1 MTKVQTTKNKYKEI
15 NLLFHIFI
23 LVLAI
28 VIDLPNSINFLKT
41 PADVANYAIS
51 RVFLLVVFYAC
62 HFGLVPHYLA
72 KKKILSF
79 VVLLIVLVNLVT
91 LIGYFTLQLVHAIIT
106 GTSFHLIYTWK
117 MHFSGMFGMIMAA
130 IFGTVLR
137 TVTGWYEEMQK
148 KSMIE
153 QEKLRSELL
162 LLKAQVNP
170 HFLFNTLNTIDFL
183 IYSDQHKASESLIKL
198 STLLRYVIY
207 DTVNDLVTLQQEIE
221 QMEAYIDLQRLR
233 YGSNAT
239 VNYEKKGDPSGK
251 MVAPMLFIPFIEN
264 AFKHTDEAG
273 IKKGMNIRFQISG
286 NEIIFFCKNHI
297 SLKQKDMNR
306 GGFGLE
312 NLRKRLDMQYPKL
325 YTLSINKEEQVYTVE
340 LKLNL

>member
-1 MTKVQTTKNKYKEI
+1 MTNDKTTKHKYKEI

-41 PADVANYAIS
+41 PADVANYAVS
-51 RVFLLVVFYAC
+51 RVFLLIVFYAS
-62 HFGLVPHYLA
+62 HFGLVPHFLA

-79 VVLLIVLVNLVT
+79 VLLLIVLVNLVT
-91 LIGYFTLQLVHAIIT
+91 LIGYFTLQWVHAIIT

-137 TVTGWYEEMQK
+137 TVIGWYDEMQK
-148 KSMIE
+148 KSMLE

-207 DTVNDLVTLQQEIE
+207 DTVNDLVPLQQEIE

-233 YGSNAT
+233 YGQSAT
-239 VNYEKKGDPSGK
+239 VNYEKTGDSSSK

-273 IKKGMNIRFQISG
+273 IEKGMDIHFHIKG
-286 NEIIFFCKNHI
+286 NGIDFFCKNHI
-297 SLKQKDMNR
+297 SSKQKSLN

-312 NLRKRLDMQYPKL
+312 NVRKRLEVQYPEL
-325 YTLSINKEEQVYTVE
+325 YTLSINEEDQVYSVE

>member
-1 MTKVQTTKNKYKEI
+1 MTQENTTKHKYKEI

-28 VIDLPNSINFLKT
+28 VIDLPNSISFLKT
-41 PADVANYAIS
+41 PVDVANYAVS

-62 HFGLVPHYLA
+62 HFGLVPRFLA
-72 KKKILSF
+72 KRKILSF

-91 LIGYFTLQLVHAIIT
+91 LIGYSTLQLVHAILT
-106 GTSFHLIYTWK
+106 GTSLHLVYTWK
-117 MHFSGMFGMIMAA
+117 MHFSGMFGLGMAA

-137 TVTGWYEEMQK
+137 TVTSWYEEMQK
-148 KSMIE
+148 KSMLE

-183 IYSDQHKASESLIKL
+183 IYSDQNKASESLIKL

-207 DTVNDLVTLQQEIE
+207 DTVNDLVPLQQEIE

-233 YGSNAT
+233 YGENAT
-239 VNYEKKGDPSGK
+239 VNYEKTGDPSGK

-264 AFKHTDEAG
+264 AFKHNDEAG
-273 IKKGMNIRFQISG
+273 IKKGMDIRFQMNG
-286 NEIIFFCKNHI
+286 NSIEFFCQNPI
-297 SLKQKDMNR
+297 SSKQRTVN

-312 NLRKRLDMQYPKL
+312 NLKKRLDMQYPEL
-325 YTLSINKEEQVYTVE
+325 YVLSINEDEHVYTVE
-340 LKLNL
+340 LKLYL

>member
-1 MTKVQTTKNKYKEI
+1 MNKDKTTKHKCKEI
-15 NLLFHIFI
+15 NLLFHVFI

-41 PADVANYAIS
+41 PAEVANYAMS

-62 HFGLVPHYLA
+62 YFVLVPNFLA
-72 KKKILSF
+72 RKKILSF
-79 VVLLIVLVNLVT
+79 VVLLIALVNLVT
-91 LIGYFTLQLVHAIIT
+91 MIGYSTLQLVHAIIT
-106 GTSFHLIYTWK
+106 ETSFSLIYTWN

-137 TVTGWYEEMQK
+137 TVTGWFDEMHK
-148 KSMIE
+148 KSLLE

-162 LLKAQVNP
+162 LLKSQVNP

-207 DTVNDLVTLQQEIE
+207 DTVNDLVPLQQEIE

-233 YGSNAT
+233 YDENAA
-239 VNYEKKGDPSGK
+239 VSYEKAGDPSGK

-273 IKKGMNIRFQISG
+273 IKKGMNIRFHISG
-286 NEIIFFCKNHI
+286 ESIEFFCKNHI
-297 SLKQKDMNR
+297 SLNQKR
-306 GGFGLE
+306 LYGGFGLE
-312 NLRKRLDMQYPKL
+312 NVRKRLEMQYPRL
-325 YTLSINKEEQVYTVE
+325 YTLSINQDDQVYAVE
-340 LKLNL
+340 LKLNLQ

>member
-1 MTKVQTTKNKYKEI
+1 MTNDKTTKHKYKEI

-41 PADVANYAIS
+41 PADVANYAVS
-51 RVFLLVVFYAC
+51 RVFLLIVFYAS
-62 HFGLVPHYLA
+62 HFGLVPHFLA

-79 VVLLIVLVNLVT
+79 VLLLIVLVNLVT
-91 LIGYFTLQLVHAIIT
+91 LIGYFTLQWVHAIIT

-137 TVTGWYEEMQK
+137 TVIGWYDEMQK
-148 KSMIE
+148 KSMLE

-207 DTVNDLVTLQQEIE
+207 DTVNDLVPLQQEIE

-233 YGSNAT
+233 YGQSAT
-239 VNYEKKGDPSGK
+239 VNYEKTGDSSSK

-273 IKKGMNIRFQISG
+273 IEKGMDIHFHIKG
-286 NEIIFFCKNHI
+286 NGIDFFCKNHI
-297 SLKQKDMNR
+297 SSKQKSLN

-312 NLRKRLDMQYPKL
+312 NVRKRLEMQYPEL
-325 YTLSINKEEQVYTVE
+325 YTLSINEEDQVYSVE

>member
-1 MTKVQTTKNKYKEI
+1 MTKKTTTKHRYKEI

-23 LVLAI
+23 IVLAI

-41 PADVANYAIS
+41 PADVANYAMS
-51 RVFLLVVFYAC
+51 RVFLLISFYAC
-62 HFGLVPHYLA
+62 YFWFVPHYLA

-79 VVLLIVLVNLVT
+79 FVLLIVLVNLIT
-91 LIGYFTLQLVHAIIT
+91 FIGYSSLQLVHAAIT
-106 GTSFHLIYTWK
+106 GTCFQLIYTWP
-117 MHFSGMFGMIMAA
+117 MHFSGMFGMIMAS
-130 IFGTVLR
+130 ILGTAFR

-148 KSMIE
+148 KSMLE
-153 QEKLRSELL
+153 QEKLQSELL

-207 DTVNDLVTLQQEIE
+207 DTVNDLVPLQQEIE

-233 YGSNAT
+233 YGENANVSYVKT
-239 VNYEKKGDPSGK
+239 GDLSGK

-264 AFKHTDEAG
+264 SFKHTDEAG
-273 IKKGMNIRFQISG
+273 IKKGMMIRFHIHDNSI
-286 NEIIFFCKNHI
+286 EFTCENHI
-297 SLKQKDMNR
+297 SLIENKLK
-306 GGFGLE
+306 GGLGLV
-312 NLRKRLDMQYPKL
+312 NVNKRLEMQYPDR
-325 YTLSINKEEQVYTVE
+325 YTLSINENEQIYSVALKLE
-340 LKLNL
+340 LK